1 MKPHFGGFLVS
12 VLYNRTSA
20 VFLLVGIA
28 HVCKKTDR
36 MLKVRLES
44 DLSAKN
50 TCKMKVNRLDLQRNS

>member
-1 MKPHFGGFLVS
+1 MKPLFGGFLVIS
-12 VLYNRTSA
+12 VLYNRSSA

-44 DLSAKN
+44 DLSAKILA
-50 TCKMKVNRLDLQRNS
+50 K

>member
-1 MKPHFGGFLVS
+1 MQPHFGGFLVS
-12 VLYNRTSA
+12 VLYNRSSAVYIRHGA

-44 DLSAKN
+44 DLSAKILA
-50 TCKMKVNRLDLQRNS
+50 K

>member
-1 MKPHFGGFLVS
+1 MKPLFGGFLVS
-12 VLYNRTSA
+12 VLYNRSSA

-44 DLSAKN
+44 DLSAKILA
-50 TCKMKVNRLDLQRNS
+50 K

>member
-1 MKPHFGGFLVS
+1 MKPLFGG
-12 VLYNRTSA
+12 LYSAMAMHRAIGACRCGA

-44 DLSAKN
+44 DLSTKILAK
-50 TCKMKVNRLDLQRNS
+50 

>member
-1 MKPHFGGFLVS
+1 MLTYETALRRFIFGDG
-12 VLYNRTSA
+12 A

-44 DLSAKN
+44 DLSAKILA
-50 TCKMKVNRLDLQRNS
+50 K